1 MRAIRLLQPGTPLA
15 LVDLPDPT
23 PGPGQTVVDVLA
35 CGICHSDL
43 HAASGEY
50 PTTLPVTL
58 GHEVA
63 ARHERLGNVLVYA
76 PWGCRQAD
84 CVPCATGNE
93 MICPRSSEAGL
104 VTDGGYAD
112 RMLVIDERYLV
123 PIGDLD
129 PAQAAPLAC
138 GGLTAY
144 RAVGHTLDTLRSVPN
159 PRALVIGAGGLG
171 QYAVQ
176 VLRILTNAEV
186 VVVDAAESKRA
197 QALELGASAAVAPGE
212 VEGTFNAVLDF
223 VGAEATLT
231 TAAEHVAR
239 QGIVVLIGLFGG
251 RIPFGLG
258 VVPHEARFMTSIW
271 GTLDQLGELI
281 ALAQQHPLRT
291 QVEVIGLDDVPA
303 AHDRLARGDVRGRFV
318 IDPRKGAGA

>member
-1 MRAIRLLQPGTPLA
+1 MRAIRLIQPGMPLA

-23 PGPGQTVVDVLA
+23 PGPGQAVVEVLA

-43 HAASGEY
+43 HAAAGDY

-63 ARHERLGNVLVYA
+63 AHHAGLGNVLVYA
-76 PWGCRQAD
+76 PWGCRQSD
-84 CVPCATGNE
+84 CVPCSTGNE

-104 VTDGGYAD
+104 IADGGYAD

-144 RAVGHTLDTLRSVPN
+144 RAVGHTLDTLRNVAK

-176 VLRILTNAEV
+176 FLRILTDAEV

-197 QALELGASAAVAPGE
+197 QALALGASGVVAPGE

-231 TAAEHVAR
+231 TAAQHVAR
-239 QGIVVLIGLFGG
+239 QGIVVLIGLYGG
-251 RIPFGLG
+251 QIPFGLG
-258 VVPHEARFMTSIW
+258 LVPHEARFMTSIW

-281 ALAQQHPLRT
+281 ALAQEYPLRT

-303 AHDRLARGDVRGRFV
+303 AHDRLARGDVSGRFV